1 MLKIITVPHPL
12 LSQKSKPVASIDKR
26 IKRLV
31 KDMEETLDAQKNP
44 EGVGL
49 SAPQIAQSLAIFI
62 IKHPSDKKLITFINP
77 EIIEQEMVKRTKTEQ
92 EEYEDSSLEGCLSIP
107 LIWAPV
113 TRFDKVKVR
122 YEGLDGKTKEEW
134 FSGFMSVVVQ
144 HEYDHLQ
151 GILFTQRA
159 MEQGQPIYKEVNG
172 KLREIDFVKL

>member
-12 LSQKSKPVASIDKR
+12 LTQVSKPVAAIDKR
-26 IKRLV
+26 IKNLV
-31 KDMEETLDAQKNP
+31 KEMEETLEAQKNP

-49 SAPQIAQSLAIFI
+49 SAPQIAQSLALFI
-62 IKHPSDKKLITFINP
+62 IKHPTDRKLITFINP
-77 EIIEQEMVKRTKTEQ
+77 EIIETEKIQRTKAEQ

-113 TRFDKVKVR
+113 TRHDKVKVR
-122 YEGLDGKTKEEW
+122 YQKLDGSTVEEW
-134 FSGFMSVVVQ
+134 YSGFMSVVVQ

-159 MEQGQPIYKEVNG
+159 LEQGQPIYKEVNG
-172 KLREIDFVKL
+172 KLKEIEYA